1 MDQPIPLPEA
11 ERQAAKSQSQKA
23 RGNLRPRDGTLH
35 LTVSRLPIANQVF
48 LGSWMVDICQEGCSQ
63 ILAPQWRHRACLR
76 WCFAAHSGN
85 QKAGTGEVIKTH
97 NTPGTVSSPSTWSPE
112 LLGPGKGTKRMPNRV
127 CALVEYP
134 RT

>member
-11 ERQAAKSQSQKA
+11 ERQAANSQSQKA

-63 ILAPQWRHRACLR
+63 ILAPQRRHRAALDGVLQR
-76 WCFAAHSGN
+76 IR
-85 QKAGTGEVIKTH
+85 E
-97 NTPGTVSSPSTWSPE
+97 
-112 LLGPGKGTKRMPNRV
+112 TKR
-127 CALVEYP
+127 LGLGGD
-134 RT
+134 